1 MADVITPS
9 LRERHKRE
17 KFEAIRDAAQR
28 LFVTKG
34 FDNTTTREIAKL
46 ADVGIGTVF
55 SYAADKRD
63 LLFLIVNDDVVQ
75 AIDSGREK
83 AEGENE
89 LADAVVAC
97 FSQLYVMLERDPPL
111 SRLMVKE
118 FNFRDFNSLGPH
130 TRRFELI
137 RRALIENVS
146 AVVKRAFAAGEI
158 HSREDADFIGITL
171 FSIYQSEIR
180 RWLMNDFPEA
190 NDGIRSLHRAVNL
203 LINGLQPKKERQS

>member
-1 MADVITPS
+1 MADAITPS

-17 KFEAIRDAAQR
+17 KFDAIRDAAQR

-63 LLFLIVNDDVVQ
+63 LLFLIVNEDVIQ
-75 AIDSGREK
+75 AIATGKEQ
-83 AEGENE
+83 
-89 LADAVVAC
+89 ADQAADFAGAVVAC
-97 FSQLYVMLERDPPL
+97 FSQLYVMLAEDPQR
-111 SRLMVKE
+111 SRLMIKE
-118 FNFRDFNSLGPH
+118 FNFENVNNLGPH

-137 RRALIENVS
+137 RQSLIENVA
-146 AVVKRAFAAGEI
+146 AVVKQALAKGEI
-158 HSREDADFIGITL
+158 HSPEDPDFIGMTF

-180 RWLMNDFPEA
+180 RWLMNDNPDA
-190 NDGIRSLHRAVNL
+190 NEGVRSLRRAVKL
-203 LINGLQPKKERQS
+203 LISGLQPQ